1 MSELT
6 WQWVASTS
14 DLERALLD
22 LKHCSAVAI
31 DTEFVR
37 ERTYYPQVA
46 LLQISA
52 GKTHYLIDPL
62 SLADLDAIRSFFQNE
77 NILKVV
83 HSGSEDLEVISRWLG
98 VEARAWFDTQIAA
111 ALLGF
116 DQGVGF
122 RALVQDVL
130 GVELDKGETRSD
142 WLKRPLSESQC
153 FYAAADVA
161 YLYPVF
167 THFEERLKE
176 SQRFEWV
183 LEEGRRAAESIGSDR
198 FDVVSRSKNA
208 WRLSPRQVA
217 LLSAL
222 GEMREGI
229 ARERDKPRSWIID
242 DKVLFDLAQNPKAAH
257 VILKAGGKHLLRY
270 EDRVVACAAEVE
282 ALPESSLP
290 ASPAG
295 PLTSAQRALQ
305 KRLKE
310 RITHMAS
317 ELKVAPELVFNKKD
331 YQYWVSEFG
340 SGSYPTP
347 THWHGWREPFVRAL
361 SQEIEKSQ

>member
-1 MSELT
+1 LSELT

-22 LKHCSAVAI
+22 FKHCSVVAI

-83 HSGSEDLEVISRWLG
+83 HSGSEDLEVIGRWLG

-317 ELKVAPELVFNKKD
+317 EFKVAPELVFNKKD

-361 SQEIEKSQ
+361 SQEIEKS